1 MYIILIGVLKKVL
14 VVRLPCDNIR
24 KPRAKF
30 QILTVAGNLMSF
42 ETEARIN
49 PKGLIVEIS
58 SERLKIA
65 VEAYGIGKI

>member
-1 MYIILIGVLKKVL
+1 MLKKVL

-30 QILTVAGNLMSF
+30 RILTVAGNLTSF

-58 SERLKIA
+58 LERLKIA
-65 VEAYGIGKI
+65 VEAYRIGKI